1 MFDVFRLYIKLIVL
15 YCITFKYSNNN
26 RFDVISISTFF
37 FVLTNESHNNI
48 LHWRRGDPSNEGE
61 CKFLGVDRTVKG
73 QVLGDVPESF
83 RNYHAK
89 NKHFGFKA
97 HSYILD

>member
-48 LHWRRGDPSNEGE
+48 LH
-61 CKFLGVDRTVKG
+61 
-73 QVLGDVPESF
+73 
-83 RNYHAK
+83 
-89 NKHFGFKA
+89 
-97 HSYILD
+97 